1 MTRKCILYYRPYV
14 YVTFFQQQQ
23 QQNINNTNIK

>member
-23 QQNINNTNIK
+23 QNINNTNIK